1 MIRPHVMVPVN
12 ESSGFFTRF
21 LPLAATLQASL
32 WKKVSRAPGN
42 SPGRQPRR
50 ALGALIV
57 AEVLPEELLLVG
69 AEAAAGRGTALGRFA
84 LLLTLQ

>member
-12 ESSGFFTRF
+12 ESNGVFTRF

-32 WKKVSRAPGN
+32 WKKVSRPPGN
-42 SPGRQPRR
+42 SPGGQPDR
-50 ALGALIV
+50 AAQPLIV

-69 AEAAAGRGTALGRFA
+69 AEAAARRRAALGRFA
-84 LLLTLQ
+84 LLLTLE